1 MNQEHMS
8 QDFHHYKKKVF
19 FLLALVLSIFLIILS
34 ISGIVDISNKIK
46 QGRYIGQ
53 ESEFKNSIVVSETGE
68 IYAKPDLA
76 VISFSVIKEAKTV
89 SDAMS
94 SNTEV
99 MNNVIEAMKDQ
110 GIEDKDLKTTNFSI
124 YPRYEY
130 TEGTFGKRVLVG
142 YEVFQQLQVK
152 IRQMDKIGTIIEQA
166 SSAGVNS
173 IGQLQFTIDDEEEL
187 KKQARAQAVEKAKS
201 KAQEMALQLDVKLGK
216 VISFSESF
224 FMPYYDTRMF
234 MEKAEGIGAGTAPDI
249 ETGENKITASVTVTY
264 EIY

>member
-1 MNQEHMS
+1 MDQEH
-8 QDFHHYKKKVF
+8 FHHKKKVF
-19 FLLALVLSIFLIILS
+19 LLLAIVLSVFLIILS

-68 IYAKPDLA
+68 IYAKPDLG
-76 VISFSVIKEAKTV
+76 VISFSVVKEAKTV
-89 SDAMS
+89 SDAMN

-99 MNNVIEAMKDQ
+99 MNNVIQAMKDQ
-110 GIEDKDLKTTNFSI
+110 GVEDKDLKTTNFSI

-166 SSAGVNS
+166 SSAGINNM
-173 IGQLQFTIDDEEEL
+173 GQLQFTIDDEEEL
-187 KKQARAQAVEKAKS
+187 KKQARAQAVEKAKT
-201 KAQEMALQLDVKLGK
+201 KALELASQLDVKLGK
-216 VISFSESF
+216 VISFNESF
-224 FMPYYDTRMF
+224 FMPYYDTRVF
-234 MEKAEGIGAGTAPDI
+234 MEQVGVGGGTTPDI
-249 ETGENKITASVTVTY
+249 EAGENKITVSVTVTY